1 MWDAQQ
7 AGMLRVE
14 PTMGDY
20 FLSWVRQS
28 EAAVRAILGS
38 GGAYTARAG
47 KQLQSYGSSEGTQA
61 HSNPTSNLFFFYWYT
76 VGQID
81 TGRHKS

>member
-14 PTMGDY
+14 PTPFSPAMGDY
-20 FLSWVRQS
+20 SLSWVRQS

-47 KQLQSYGSSEGTQA
+47 KQLQSYCSSEGTQY
-61 HSNPTSNLFFFYWYT
+61 LKY
-76 VGQID
+76 
-81 TGRHKS
+81 